1 MAPESS
7 GAFFADIL
15 QKKKRSGRI
24 SGNHLI
30 LTAIENDSTLQ
41 IGWERLPD

>member
-1 MAPESS
+1 MAPESY

-24 SGNHLI
+24 SGNQLI
-30 LTAIENDSTLQ
+30 LT
-41 IGWERLPD
+41 GRLGVPVAARRFPLD